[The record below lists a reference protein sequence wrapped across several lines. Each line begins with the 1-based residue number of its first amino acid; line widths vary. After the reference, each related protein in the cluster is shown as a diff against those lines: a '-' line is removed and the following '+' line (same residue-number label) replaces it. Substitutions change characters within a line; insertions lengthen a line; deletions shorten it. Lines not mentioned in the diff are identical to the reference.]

1 MRERAVALESII
13 REWVTFIWTR
23 GDSCRTWRRD
33 SGAWG
38 RASTSA
44 DRGAKAAA
52 GRLGMI
58 VDRFFDGL
66 VCVSTLRL
74 RGAGGLATRPETHGT
89 NHKDCER
96 GKGERERE
104 KAVARE
110 SIIREWV
117 TFIWTR
123 GDSCRTW
130 GRDSEAWAWGRAS
143 TSADRGATWRR
154 GETQPVGSIIREW
167 VHDRRS
173 LL

>member
-1 MRERAVALESII
+1 MRVSENAVALESII

-23 GDSCRTWRRD
+23 GDSCRTWGRD

-74 RGAGGLATRPETHGT
+74 RFDPKQKSHALWDRAHRSNNFNHAEFPARCHKRSNVETAFSMTKAKFGGA
-89 NHKDCER
+89 
-96 GKGERERE
+96 
-104 KAVARE
+104 V
-110 SIIREWV
+110 
-117 TFIWTR
+117 
-123 GDSCRTW
+123 
-130 GRDSEAWAWGRAS
+130 
-143 TSADRGATWRR
+143 
-154 GETQPVGSIIREW
+154 
-167 VHDRRS
+167 
-173 LL
+173 